1 MEFHIRTADVEDLKH
16 IIHHRR
22 AMFEEMGFLETA
34 VLAQVQDLSEK
45 YFSEALRKDTYRG
58 WLAEDLNRQV
68 VGGGGIVVAD
78 WPGYPGEHHAQR
90 VWILN
95 MYTEPAARRCG
106 VATRLLEAM
115 VTWCRTNKF
124 SAVSLHASSAGRA
137 LYQAMGF
144 EQTNEMVLKL
154 S

>member
-1 MEFHIRTADVEDLKH
+1 M
-16 IIHHRR
+16 
-22 AMFEEMGFLETA
+22 
-34 VLAQVQDLSEK
+34 
-45 YFSEALRKDTYRG
+45 
-58 WLAEDLNRQV
+58 
-68 VGGGGIVVAD
+68 GGGGIVVAD

-95 MYTEPAARRCG
+95 MYTEPAARRWG

-144 EQTNEMVLKL
+144 EQTNEMILKL